1 MKKFILTTLGVALVG
16 VAVNANAATATATI
30 TPSLTILASC
40 TVDVSGFDATFPSKA
55 LGATAPAGLSTAPS
69 DIVVTCPGA
78 AYKFAAGA
86 GVNWDGVSSRALKNA
101 AGSTAIKYKL
111 TIAGPATSADWGD
124 TGLLTVAP
132 TTPMPAVSIIA
143 GDPAGDFFSV
153 TAVTTSALTG
163 TEPAAAYTDTVIL
176 TVEF

>member
-1 MKKFILTTLGVALVG
+1 MKKFILATLGVALMG
-16 VAVNANAATATATI
+16 VVVNANAATATATI

-40 TVDVSGFDATFPSKA
+40 TVDVTGFNATFPSKA
-55 LGATAPAGLSTAPS
+55 LGATAAAGLATTPS

-86 GVNWDGVSSRALKNA
+86 GTNWTGSSRALKNA
-101 AGSTAIKYKL
+101 AGPATILYKL
-111 TIAGPATSADWGD
+111 TVAGPATSADWGD
-124 TGLLTVAP
+124 TGLLTVPA
-132 TTPMPAVSIIA
+132 TTTMPALSVAA

-153 TAVTTSALTG
+153 TAVTTSPLTG